1 MKPTFLSKTIR
12 TILGTRG
19 YAIGLITILSTI
31 QGTTILQTVQAQAI
45 PAGKPGSVCTDA
57 YFAHP
62 DYMYTFPPEM
72 QNKQQKAALEKL
84 DGTSA
89 RIKRQKGIWARSST
103 FSVALDAPVG
113 YVAKK
118 VNGKPVAIPAKL
130 AKEMYDAAF
139 NANRDPKATRR
150 RVAELNKKYA
160 AYATFGQ
167 QINLIFSPEQIR
179 ENTKMIR
186 ESSAFIAAVMTP
198 GQKQAERDNVKAS
211 AKQMGMCPALSNPA
225 QMTYVTLVVGQRPE
239 LDRRLRADKT
249 GATFFK

>member
-1 MKPTFLSKTIR
+1 MKLTALSKTIR
-12 TILGTRG
+12 TI
-19 YAIGLITILSTI
+19 ALITILSAI
-31 QGTTILQTVQAQAI
+31 QGTSIVQTAQAQAI

-57 YFAHP
+57 YFANP

-72 QNKQQKAALEKL
+72 QSKQQKAALEKL
-84 DGTSA
+84 DGTPA
-89 RIKRQKGIWARSST
+89 RFKRQKDIWARSST

-118 VNGKPVAIPAKL
+118 VSGKPVAISAKL
-130 AKEMYDAAF
+130 AEEMRDAAA

-150 RVAELNKKYA
+150 RVAELNKKYG

-186 ESSAFIAAVMTP
+186 ESTAFIVSVMTP
-198 GQKQAERDNVKAS
+198 AQKQAERDMVKAS

-225 QMTYVTLVVGQRPE
+225 QMTYVTLEVGQRPE
-239 LDRRLRADKT
+239 LDKRLREDKT

>member
-12 TILGTRG
+12 SILGTRG
-19 YAIGLITILSTI
+19 YAIGLITILSAI
-31 QGTTILQTVQAQAI
+31 QGTSIVQTAQAQAI

-57 YFAHP
+57 YFANP
-62 DYMYTFPPEM
+62 DYMYTFTPEM
-72 QNKQQKAALEKL
+72 QNQQQKAALARL
-84 DGTSA
+84 DGPA
-89 RIKRQKGIWARSST
+89 RIKRQKDIWARSST

-130 AKEMYDAAF
+130 TKEMYDAAF

-198 GQKQAERDNVKAS
+198 AQKQAERDNIRAS
-211 AKQMGMCPALSNPA
+211 AKQMGMCPALSNPNL
-225 QMTYVTLVVGQRPE
+225 MTYVTLSVGKRPE
-239 LDRRLRADKT
+239 LDRRLREDKT